1 MSKYSN
7 EFKLMVVKEWLSGQ
21 NSLTELVKKYAI
33 NNDHAIRE
41 WRDEYLVTGS
51 IGSKS
56 HKFYSPEFKITVL
69 NYLETHS
76 QSEAARYF
84 AVFPSTTIANWLRT
98 YRKFGYNGLKPK
110 PKGRQPTMGR
120 KRIHPLTPEQ
130 QELADLKQENYQ
142 LKMKVAILEKLKALV
157 DQRTEKN
164 KRQ

>member
-21 NSLTELVKKYAI
+21 NSLTELFKKYAI

-56 HKFYSPEFKITVL
+56 HKSYSPEFKTTVL

-76 QSEAARYF
+76 QSEAARHF
-84 AVFPSTTIANWLRT
+84 AVFPSTTIGNWLST
-98 YRKFGYNGLKPK
+98 YRKFGYLGIGNVWFSCFGWF
-110 PKGRQPTMGR
+110 
-120 KRIHPLTPEQ
+120 
-130 QELADLKQENYQ
+130 DLQ
-142 LKMKVAILEKLKALV
+142 A
-157 DQRTEKN
+157 
-164 KRQ
+164 